1 MGVHFDGHEAVQA
14 VAAGMMP
21 MLGKANV
28 DEASAGAAVN
38 DSPLGVFGFSLG
50 FRQMAC
56 A

>member
-1 MGVHFDGHEAVQA
+1 MGVHFDDFEAVQA
-14 VAAGMMP
+14 AGVAGE
-21 MLGKANV
+21 LGKADMN
-28 DEASAGAAVN
+28 EASAGAAVN